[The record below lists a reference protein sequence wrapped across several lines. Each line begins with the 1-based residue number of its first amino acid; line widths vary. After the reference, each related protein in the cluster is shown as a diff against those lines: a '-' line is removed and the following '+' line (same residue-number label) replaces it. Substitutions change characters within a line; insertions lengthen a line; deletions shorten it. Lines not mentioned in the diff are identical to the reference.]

1 MNRIKYA
8 SSSCV
13 SLCWAAVAVSFL
25 FTGCASQPALAQ
37 ASVSIS
43 FDGTL
48 DTVDGVNGQFKL
60 AMSTAFQDGS
70 WSYNFFDTY
79 TGTKESGLS
88 ALNPTFTHFQIC
100 CDTIPLQDS
109 STGPYWDFG
118 FVDHLLQPV
127 QQTLPND
134 PNMEVVIANAPNS
147 MFDANGNLSPSAF
160 ADMSTKIVS
169 YYNGNGFDVGGTH
182 YQNTN
187 PNIHRVNYWGIF
199 NEPDAPNALGSN
211 PPPVLTLSNYAAVYN
226 QAAPQMRA
234 IDRSIKLVAGEL
246 WTPNQ
251 RYKQTDLMN
260 AITAPVDAL
269 AVHVYSNCINQV
281 ARPPDQSVMNTIPSF
296 YNSVKTLYNTIQ
308 STTLNNWQNVPIWVT
323 ENNVN
328 SDSPDA
334 NGNSY
339 CNGQPFTRDLRGT
352 SGFFPAYR
360 FGMFVN
366 LGLAG
371 AELLNH
377 WLYNVRNDPGI
388 PVALQIQP
396 QFSEVTTTGTRYIS
410 YWTDFYLANWV
421 PAGQNILN
429 MNSSDWD
436 NSDVLGVQSADGT
449 KVTILIANRLVNSST
464 DNNGP
469 GVARNYVLDLTALG
483 SFTSAK
489 FVTIDRYTASSG
501 PVPRILTPSAN
512 MTITLNGYGAAI
524 LKLSR

>member
-1 MNRIKYA
+1 MMKA
-8 SSSCV
+8 KDGFFG
-13 SLCWAAVAVSFL
+13 WMFL
-25 FTGCASQPALAQ
+25 RLAGLLFCCLLAGCMSQQ
-37 ASVSIS
+37 AFSQSNVNIS

-48 DTVDGVNGQFKL
+48 DTVHGVNGQWKL

-79 TGTKESGLS
+79 TSTKKSELA
-88 ALNPTFTHFQIC
+88 ALNPLYTHFQIC
-100 CDTIPLQDS
+100 CDTIPLQDG
-109 STGPYWDFG
+109 STGSYWDFG
-118 FVDHLLQPV
+118 MLDHLLQPV
-127 QQTLPND
+127 QQTLTKD
-134 PNMEVVIANAPNS
+134 QNMEVVIANAPNS
-147 MFDANGNLSPSAF
+147 MFDASGNLSPSGF
-160 ADMSTKIVS
+160 ADMSAKIVS
-169 YYNGNGFDVGGTH
+169 YYNGSGFDAGGVH
-182 YQNTN
+182 YQNAN
-187 PNIHRVNYWGIF
+187 PNIHRINYWGIY

-234 IDRSIKLVAGEL
+234 VDKSIKLVAGEL

-251 RYKQTDLMN
+251 RYSQTALIN
-260 AITAPVDAL
+260 AITAPVDVL
-269 AVHVYSNCINQV
+269 AVHVYSNCINNV
-281 ARPPDQSVMNTIPSF
+281 ARPTDQAVLSTLGSS
-296 YNSVKTLYNTIQ
+296 YTSVKDLYDTIQ
-308 STTLNNWQNVPIWVT
+308 STTQSNWKNVPIWVT

-328 SDSPDA
+328 SDSPDPS
-334 NGNSY
+334 GNSY

-360 FGMFVN
+360 FGMVVN

-371 AELLNH
+371 AQVLNH

-396 QFSEVTTTGTRYIS
+396 QFSEVTTTGSRYIS

-436 NSDVLGVQSADGT
+436 NSDVLGVQSTDGST
-449 KVTILIANRLVNSST
+449 VTILISNHLVRSSS

-469 GVARNYVLDLTALG
+469 GMARTYVLDLSALG
-483 SFTSAK
+483 TFSSAN
-489 FVTIDRYTASSG
+489 FVTIDRYTAAGG
-501 PVPRILTPSAN
+501 PVPQNLTPSQS
-512 MTITLNGYGAAI
+512 MTVAVNGYGAAI
-524 LKLSR
+524 LKLTR